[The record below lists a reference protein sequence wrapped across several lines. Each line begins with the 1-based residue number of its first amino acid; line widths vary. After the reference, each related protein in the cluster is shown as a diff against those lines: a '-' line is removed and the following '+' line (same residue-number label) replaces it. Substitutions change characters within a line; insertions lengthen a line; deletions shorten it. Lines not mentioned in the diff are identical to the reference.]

1 MKKRALL
8 LLGLALLIISC
19 ATAGV
24 LREKPQFFYEI
35 HTNNWSTATVL
46 FQCNGRIFKREY
58 QIDIGRVRRG
68 SLDLSRCAGDRLF
81 AVTLLARN
89 DVFVGDLLQGWAEG
103 STLVIMIENYLPQT
117 TYRIEVRPRT

>member
-8 LLGLALLIISC
+8 LLGLALLVLSC
-19 ATAGV
+19 ATVGV
-24 LREKPQFFYEI
+24 LQDSSKYFYEI
-35 HTNNWSTATVL
+35 HTSNWQTATVL
-46 FQCNGRIFKREY
+46 FQCNGRILKREY

-81 AVTLLARN
+81 LVTLLARN